1 MIFEGIARRFVEL
14 RAGKSTIE
22 ARFTQQESLAVAQV
36 EPSGFELTRANKR
49 FYLAYNGTVPT
60 GVAPVQA
67 FPTTAVQWS
76 VNNYESVG
84 GSTYFFEMIGAFPL
98 SGTPGIGG
106 LILTSVYPI
115 STIAGTMSTGFAIM
129 PAGQPGSFG
138 SSKSNALIRSAT
150 TISAGVPLWTP
161 IAFNQPGA
169 VGAGVAGNQIVNRDI
184 QGRIAVPPQ
193 CALGIN
199 VLALAGTAPL
209 FLPIAEWIEL
219 STDMQT

>member
-1 MIFEGIARRFVEL
+1 MIFEGIARRWIGL
-14 RAGKSTIE
+14 KGGKSTIE
-22 ARFTQQESLAVAQV
+22 ARFTHQESLAVGQV
-36 EPSGFELTRANKR
+36 EPLGFEMTRANRR
-49 FYLAYNGTVPT
+49 FYAAYNGTVPT

-76 VNNYESVG
+76 INNYEPVTG
-84 GSTYFFEMIGAFPL
+84 KTYFFETIGAFPL

-106 LILTSVYPI
+106 LILVSIYPL
-115 STIAGTMSTGFAIM
+115 STIAGAMATGFAIM

-138 SSKSNALIRSAT
+138 ASKSNALVRTAT
-150 TISAGVPLWTP
+150 T

-199 VLALAGTAPL
+199 VLALAGTTPL
-209 FLPIAEWIEL
+209 FLPIAEWIEQE
-219 STDMQT
+219 TDME